1 MHAQEHPQRQVVQA
15 NAHRISRDGQT
26 FFDVSATG
34 FVRVT
39 PEQAWRVLTD
49 YERLPEFVPDL
60 VASKIVS
67 RNAQEIIVE
76 QLSEAGFLFV
86 SQRIHMVIRIHEQPY
101 SAIDVS
107 LVSGD
112 MKHYAAHWKLDAA
125 TMDGMDG
132 TRVTFTGEME
142 PDFFVPPLF
151 GRSIVQA
158 NVKNMVQA
166 VVAEIERRG
175 AH

>member
-1 MHAQEHPQRQVVQA
+1 MHAQENLRHSSVQA
-15 NAHRISRDGQT
+15 HASRISRNGQT
-26 FFDVSATG
+26 FFDVSAAG

-39 PEQAWRVLTD
+39 PAQAWRVLTD

-60 VASKIVS
+60 VASKVMS
-67 RNAQEIIVE
+67 RTAQEIIVE

-86 SQRIHMVIRIHEQPY
+86 SQHIRMVIRIREQPY

-112 MKHYAAHWKLDAA
+112 MKHYAAHWALEAA
-125 TMDGMDG
+125 TLDGIDG
-132 TRVTFTGEME
+132 THIAFTGQME
-142 PDFFVPPLF
+142 PDFFVPPLL